1 MTLEEANKIK
11 ALFSA
16 RLEELLKEHA
26 MTQVELSKM
35 LGVSES
41 TIGKWIL
48 QKSLPRM
55 GVVEKLAII
64 FNRPKSYFFDEH
76 DNRQSY
82 FLTPTEQSH
91 IKKYRQL
98 DSDGKEEID
107 DLIDVKLAK
116 LQRKAEEDEA
126 NLG

>member
-1 MTLEEANKIK
+1 MTQEEATKIK

-16 RLEELLKEHA
+16 RLEELLKDHDL
-26 MTQVELSKM
+26 TQVELSKM

-64 FNRPKSYFFDEH
+64 FNRPKSYFFDER
-76 DNRQSY
+76 DNRQTF
-82 FLTPTEQSH
+82 FLDPHEQTH

-98 DSDGKEEID
+98 DADSKEDVD
-107 DLIDVKLAK
+107 DYVDMKLAK
-116 LQRKAEEDEA
+116 VQRKAEEEEQK
-126 NLG
+126 LG